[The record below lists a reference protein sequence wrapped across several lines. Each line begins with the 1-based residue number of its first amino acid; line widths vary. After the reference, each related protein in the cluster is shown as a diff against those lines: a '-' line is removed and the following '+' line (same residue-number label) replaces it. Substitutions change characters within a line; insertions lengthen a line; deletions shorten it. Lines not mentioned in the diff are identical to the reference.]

1 MNLLTFKGP
10 KLGISLGNY
19 NAQLL
24 KDFNFWKLSIVFLWP
39 KMDCA
44 SFHNRLLQFFVL
56 ITSSYFLSKVI
67 LKWKYIAKKHKG
79 ED

>member
-1 MNLLTFKGP
+1 MNLLTSKGL
-10 KLGISLGNY
+10 KLGISLRSY

-44 SFHNRLLQFFVL
+44 SFHNRLPGLFVM
-56 ITSSYFLSKVI
+56 IASSYFLSKVI
-67 LKWKYIAKKHKG
+67 PKWKYIAKK
-79 ED
+79 